1 MDFEKVLIWMFV
13 IGLIGL
19 ALTFAWVLAT
29 RGWEVKRA
37 SAPTCSWP
45 ITRQAAARSA
55 SQPGRSSRCSFR
67 ISCV

>member
-29 RGWEVKRA
+29 RG
-37 SAPTCSWP
+37 
-45 ITRQAAARSA
+45 
-55 SQPGRSSRCSFR
+55 
-67 ISCV
+67 